1 MENESNPLRR
11 QDLIWREV
19 DREVVILS
27 SDNKRM
33 HVLNDVGSR
42 IWALLDGEHRKE
54 DILRAISHEY
64 EAAENEMETDIS
76 EYLSELRKLNLLE

>member
-42 IWALLDGEHRKE
+42 IWTLLDGEHRKE
-54 DILRAISHEY
+54 DILRVISHEY
-64 EAAENEMETDIS
+64 KAAENEMETDIS
-76 EYLSELRKLNLLE
+76 EYLSELRQLNLLE

>member
-42 IWALLDGEHRKE
+42 IWTLLDGEHRKE
-54 DILRAISHEY
+54 DILRVIFHEY
-64 EAAENEMETDIS
+64 EATENEMETDIS
-76 EYLSELRKLNLLE
+76 EYLSELRQLNLLE